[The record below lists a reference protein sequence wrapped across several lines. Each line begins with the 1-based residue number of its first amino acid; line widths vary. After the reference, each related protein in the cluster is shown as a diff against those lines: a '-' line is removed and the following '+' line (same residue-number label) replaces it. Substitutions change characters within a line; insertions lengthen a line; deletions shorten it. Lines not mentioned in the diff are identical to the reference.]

1 MKGYIGDI
9 EQVSLDNV
17 NFRRVLY
24 TGKHLQLVVMSIPP
38 GSEIGAEVH
47 HLDQFLRCEAGEGT
61 AVLDGV
67 EHAITDGFAILVPAG
82 AMHNI
87 INTGHN
93 DLKLYTLY
101 GPPNHRDG
109 VVHSTREE
117 AENDDEEFDGKTTE

>member
-1 MKGYIGDI
+1 MKGYVDNI
-9 EQVSLDNV
+9 ERSSLDNTT
-17 NFRRVLY
+17 FRTVLY

-38 GSEIGAEVH
+38 GGEIGAEVH
-47 HLDQFLRCEAGEGT
+47 HLDQFLRCEAGEGK

-67 EHAITDGFAILVPAG
+67 EHPITDGYAVLVPAG

-87 INTGHN
+87 INTGQS

-109 VVHSTREE
+109 VIHATREE
-117 AENDDEEFDGKTTE
+117 AEGDDEEFDEKTTE